1 MATKGP
7 RLKLYIDGEG
17 AVAEDFR
24 AIGARAQ
31 DAKPVLRVIQG
42 LMAKA
47 AREQFESEGDRGGLK
62 WEPDT
67 PAWIARKTARHQ
79 DTRTERRTGVLEAS
93 LMAEGGGGDRIR
105 RLSKQSTTFG
115 TRVFYAQFQG
125 HKRQLLRVTL
135 QDADLWAEK
144 MVDWILSGNV

>member
-1 MATKGP
+1 MAVKGP

-24 AIGARAQ
+24 AIGARAH

-47 AREQFESEGDRGGLK
+47 AREQFEGEGARGGLK
-62 WEPDT
+62 WQPDT
-67 PAWIARKTARHQ
+67 PGWIARKAAKHQ
-79 DTRTERRTGVLEAS
+79 DPRTERRTGALEAS
-93 LMAEGGGGDRIR
+93 LMSESGGSNSIR